1 MSALAGS
8 RVLVTGASGAFGQAV
23 STELRHR
30 GALVAGLDIVG
41 DPDSDVI
48 ACDLTSADDARDGVA
63 EAVER
68 LGGLD
73 VLVNNAG
80 VGGPIDSGLAPGPEA
95 RKIVEVNLF
104 GAWNA
109 TAAALDAL
117 LESRGRVVFVGSRMA
132 FLGLP
137 LGAAYAVSKR
147 GVTAYADCLRAE
159 YGTHISVTCV
169 HPAMVRTPIHDK
181 TTAAGLSL
189 EGVSKEEPLEQVV
202 QTLVRACESPR
213 PGPRRGGHG
222 SRAAAAAGRSPRS
235 EARGPGG
242 GAPDPQARGL
252 GRLRR
257 RRDRRRAARASRP
270 GRRLDSPRA
279 PHQDRRH
286 DRSGLRRPGDA
297 AAHGRGRAWTWRA

>member
-1 MSALAGS
+1 MSALAGR

-30 GALVAGLDIVG
+30 GALVAGLDLVG
-41 DPDSDVI
+41 DPDSDVL
-48 ACDLTSADDARDGVA
+48 ACDLTSADDARNGVE
-63 EAVER
+63 EALRR

-80 VGGPIDSGLAPGPEA
+80 VGGPIDSGQAPGPEA

-147 GVTAYADCLRAE
+147 AVTAYADCLRAE

-169 HPAMVRTPIHDK
+169 HPAMVRTPIHDA

-189 EGVSKEEPLEQVV
+189 EGVSKEEPLEDVV
-202 QTLVRACESPR
+202 QTLVRACEST
-213 PGPRRGGHG
+213 
-222 SRAAAAAGRSPRS
+222 
-235 EARGPGG
+235 
-242 GAPDPQARGL
+242 
-252 GRLRR
+252 
-257 RRDRRRAARASRP
+257 RP
-270 GRRLDSPRA
+270 GRDVAVTGAGRLQLLAARHAPRLV
-279 PHQDRRH
+279 DRVVARQIRRRVASGAF
-286 DRSGLRRPGDA
+286 DGAEIASGLRER
-297 AAHGRGRAWTWRA
+297 HGRSA